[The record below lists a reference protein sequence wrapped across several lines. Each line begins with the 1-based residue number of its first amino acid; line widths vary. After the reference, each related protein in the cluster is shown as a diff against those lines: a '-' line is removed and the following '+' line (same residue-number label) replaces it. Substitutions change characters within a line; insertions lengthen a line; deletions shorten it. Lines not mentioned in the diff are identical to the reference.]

1 MQRSVETAA
10 SSSAWYCTA
19 QRRQVRADC
28 DGPKRLSAWSFTST
42 FAADNGG
49 RHEFTTMWVQ
59 PRQHAQRS
67 LRVMKLS
74 PTYPW
79 PLWLCRLGFG
89 RAHLCFRRTC
99 TRVPILSWAGLPQSS
114 RHRPESTRT
123 AMWLSSVLMLP
134 SLSVQGCCRQG
145 ACLLPN
151 DQHQGL
157 PVHGA
162 PNWPCG
168 VLCTNRAASSWLQP
182 QPATCRCVE
191 AAATAT
197 PAHEVSPCTACEPQ
211 LPFRLASPLPTGGP
225 HVVGAA
231 LRGHQL
237 PGLRHW

>member
-1 MQRSVETAA
+1 MRGTVQC
-10 SSSAWYCTA
+10 SAA
-19 QRRQVRADC
+19 QRRQVHAEF
-28 DGPKRLSAWSFTST
+28 DGLCAWSFTST
-42 FAADNGG
+42 LAADNGG
-49 RHEFTTMWVQ
+49 RHEFTTMWVATKAACMPCAAQ
-59 PRQHAQRS
+59 PACHEAQPH
-67 LRVMKLS
+67 LPLAPLAAPAWAVP
-74 PTYPW
+74 PT
-79 PLWLCRLGFG
+79 PLLELNM
-89 RAHLCFRRTC
+89 HSHTQ
-99 TRVPILSWAGLPQSS
+99 PDWAGLPQPR
-114 RHRPESTRT
+114 RHRPVPTRT
-123 AMWLSSVLMLP
+123 ARLQLSVLMLP

-168 VLCTNRAASSWLQP
+168 VLCTNGAASGWPQP
-182 QPATCRCVE
+182 QLATSRFGWT
-191 AAATAT
+191 AAIAT
-197 PAHEVSPCTACEPQ
+197 PAHEVSPFTACEPQ